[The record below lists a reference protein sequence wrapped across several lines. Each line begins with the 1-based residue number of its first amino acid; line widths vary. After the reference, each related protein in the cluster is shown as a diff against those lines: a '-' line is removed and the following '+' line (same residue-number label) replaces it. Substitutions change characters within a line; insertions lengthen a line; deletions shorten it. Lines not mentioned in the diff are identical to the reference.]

1 MQLPEAEERLSNYLT
16 DTIREVVRDELGRA
30 REDGKLF
37 SAPRIY
43 DDLLSSQ
50 LLCFNLFGELKAD
63 LGAATAAARHLWPGR
78 VEQVTRIE
86 FEHSPAR
93 GDERYLGNRTAFD
106 VYLEHTVPGGG
117 AVFIGIEVKYHERLD
132 GSRAA
137 NRGRPSEVARRS
149 GVFVEGSLE
158 VLDRP
163 PFQQLWF
170 DQLLALAMLQH
181 DDRWG
186 GNGLFVLLH
195 PAANPVCFHVASEYQ
210 EHLRHPG
217 SFQRR
222 TLEEVV
228 GVLAAHD
235 ADGWV
240 EAFRDRY
247 LDQDKLRSLA

>member
-1 MQLPEAEERLSNYLT
+1 M
-16 DTIREVVRDELGRA
+16 
-30 REDGKLF
+30 
-37 SAPRIY
+37 
-43 DDLLSSQ
+43 
-50 LLCFNLFGELKAD
+50 
-63 LGAATAAARHLWPGR
+63 
-78 VEQVTRIE
+78 
-86 FEHSPAR
+86 
-93 GDERYLGNRTAFD
+93 
-106 VYLEHTVPGGG
+106 PGGG
-117 AVFIGIEVKYHERLD
+117 AGFIGIDVKHHERLD

-149 GVFVEGSLE
+149 GVFHEGSLE

-163 PFQQLWF
+163 PLQQLRF
-170 DQLLALAMLQH
+170 DHLLALAMLQH

-195 PAANPVCFHVASEYQ
+195 PAANPVCFQVASDYQ

-228 GVLAAHD
+228 GVLAAHA
-235 ADGWV
+235 ADEWV

-247 LDQDKLRSLA
+247 LDQDKIRRLS